1 MTSAAACG
9 RLSEETSDV
18 ATAYAVLCDTYEVD
32 AENAARRDLGA
43 FIQELMEKGLLTT
56 P

>member
-1 MTSAAACG
+1 M
-9 RLSEETSDV
+9 

-32 AENAARRDLGA
+32 ADKLRGDLGV
-43 FIQELMEKGLLTT
+43 FIEELMEKGLLAT